1 VLVCGHCYAFAWRV
15 YEGGLLLISV
25 EAWFLSQKKSGRG
38 RGIKEKNLNNALHS
52 KAVKDGIVSVTIAFR
67 INNDRQDEN
76 LGHRS
81 SIGPTVSASRLA
93 FVPFATLLHGD
104 SCRKGLNFR
113 TLTKQARNKADVKLR
128 GVLVTAFSK
137 DGLSALATKLGTLL
151 MLDSYTSDMC
161 IQSWGKSS
169 YVRALIKIRT
179 DVELKDTI
187 MVAMPKLFGK
197 GFYTCTIFVEYE

>member
-1 VLVCGHCYAFAWRV
+1 VLVCVHCYAFAWRV

-25 EAWFLSQKKSGRG
+25 DE
-38 RGIKEKNLNNALHS
+38 
-52 KAVKDGIVSVTIAFR
+52 AVKDGIVSVTIAFG
-67 INNDRQDEN
+67 INNDTQDEN

-81 SIGPTVSASRLA
+81 SIGPTVSASRSD
-93 FVPFATLLHGD
+93 FVPFATILHGD
-104 SCRKGLNFR
+104 SCRKDVNLMKEDVGNVLVW
-113 TLTKQARNKADVKLR
+113 VKLR

-137 DGLSALATKLGTLL
+137 DGLSVLATKLGTLL

-187 MVAMPKLFGK
+187 MVAMPKLVGK
-197 GFYTCTIFVEYE
+197 GFYTCTIFVEDE